1 MPLRIPIASDFSCP
15 WCWVGWLQAQRLRAE
30 FGVEIEWLGYELFP
44 EDMPWPESTPRAENP
59 NRPKTLSRFE
69 FLKLMDGVEIPAV
82 EKPKRMRTF
91 RAHQAV
97 AFARHTDGAADDLI
111 EALFRAFW
119 ERGRDIDD
127 VETLR
132 EIAAPYVGDV
142 AAMVQ
147 AIERGCYRD
156 ETVKFDAD
164 AYRSG
169 VWNVPTFWIGD
180 ERYAEQP
187 YQVLRAA
194 VAALVGEPGIYHDLH
209 FPPGPRDR
217 PYVFIN
223 MVATIDGKILSGGR
237 DEPVVDL
244 GSELD
249 HRLMKRIEA
258 AADAV
263 LLGAQTLRAAK
274 PSWSPNA
281 RTRIVLT
288 RSGDLPFES
297 KFFQED
303 AYVAGPEADRLALP
317 KTVKA
322 LVAPTPV
329 DLLQKLRA
337 RGIER
342 LLVLGGSTLNA
353 ELFHAGVVDEI
364 FLTLA
369 PKMKLGRD
377 VPTIA
382 DGEPL
387 PRVQIQNFTLIEENR
402 AGDEL
407 FLRYRRK
414 A

>member
-1 MPLRIPIASDFSCP
+1 MSLRIPIASDFTCP
-15 WCWVGWLQAQRLRAE
+15 WCWVGWLQSERLREE
-30 FGVEIEWLGYELFP
+30 FDVEFEWLGYEMYP
-44 EDMPWPESTPRAENP
+44 EDTPWPDSAPRAQP
-59 NRPKTLSRFE
+59 PDRPPTLSRFD
-69 FLKLMDGVEIPAV
+69 FLKLMDAV
-82 EKPKRMRTF
+82 ELPAIDRPKRMRTY

-97 AFARHTDGAADDLI
+97 AFARETGGAVNSLI
-111 EALFRAFW
+111 EALFRAYW
-119 ERGRDIDD
+119 EQGRNLDD
-127 VETLR
+127 VTILAEV
-132 EIAAPYVGDV
+132 AAPWVGDV
-142 AAMVQ
+142 AAMVE

-156 ETVKFDAD
+156 ETVKFDAG
-164 AYRSG
+164 AYGSG

-180 ERYAEQP
+180 RRYAEQP

-194 VAALVGEPGIYHDLH
+194 VAAQLGEPEPYRSLR
-209 FPPGPRDR
+209 FPKAPADR

-223 MVATIDGKILSGGR
+223 MVATIDGKILSGER

-244 GSELD
+244 GSALD
-249 HRLMKRIEA
+249 HRLMKRIEG

-288 RSGDLPFES
+288 RSGELPFGS

-303 AYVAGPEADRLALP
+303 AFVAGPDADRLALP
-317 KTVKA
+317 ANVQRI
-322 LVAPTPV
+322 VAATPT
-329 DLLQKLRA
+329 DLLAQLRT
-337 RGIER
+337 RGAER
-342 LLVLGGSTLNA
+342 LLVLGGSELNA
-353 ELFHAGVVDEI
+353 ELFHVGAVDEI

-369 PKMKLGRD
+369 PKLKLGRD

-387 PRVQIQNFTLIEENR
+387 PRGQIQNFTLIEEHR
-402 AGDEL
+402 VGDEL